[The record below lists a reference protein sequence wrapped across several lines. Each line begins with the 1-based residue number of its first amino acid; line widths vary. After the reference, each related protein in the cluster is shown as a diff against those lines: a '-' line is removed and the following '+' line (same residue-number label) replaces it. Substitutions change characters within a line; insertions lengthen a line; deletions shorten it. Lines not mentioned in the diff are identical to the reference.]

1 MVVDGLNAGTGQF
14 VERTDREDSTLRAT
28 FAAIVIGCFSGCA
41 SFSTMK
47 TARAIDPGT
56 TQVMAAGSVVGA
68 TVPFDDG
75 SGRVHHP
82 ADPQFE
88 IGVRYGI
95 VDGFDLGAKV
105 WSLGGE
111 LNSTISLVRSR
122 FFDLAL
128 APSVGLVNYSFGTGC
143 DIYGNCA
150 DTTSV
155 LELFAKIPLLFG
167 LRFGPQQEHE
177 FVFGPEVVPITV
189 LTGDDYGN
197 GTSMSGVLLGGVLGV
212 SFKVSPWLRIMP
224 EVTILT
230 PVAEYF
236 GPADPNATYI
246 NGYGRTGSLFYQ
258 AALGFS
264 WGDDGFGRPRY
275 VPPPRREYYPPPPP
289 GYAPPPPGYAPPPP
303 GYAPPPYRGDQ

>member
-1 MVVDGLNAGTGQF
+1 MGATPAALALGF
-14 VERTDREDSTLRAT
+14 VA
-28 FAAIVIGCFSGCA
+28 GCA

-56 TQVMAAGSVVGA
+56 TQVTAAGSVVGA
-68 TVPFDDG
+68 TVPFDDNT
-75 SGRVHHP
+75 GRVHHP

-88 IGVRYGI
+88 LGVRYGI
-95 VDGFDLGAKV
+95 VDGLDLGAKV

-128 APSVGLVNYSFGTGC
+128 APSVGLVNYSFGTMC
-143 DIYGNCA
+143 DIYGNC
-150 DTTSV
+150 DNTISV
-155 LELFAKIPLLFG
+155 LELYAKIPLLFG
-167 LRFGPQQEHE
+167 LRFGRWQEHE

-197 GTSMSGVLLGGVLGV
+197 STSQSGALLGGVLGV
-212 SFKVSPWLRIMP
+212 SFKCAPWLRIMP
-224 EVTILT
+224 EVTILA
-230 PVAEYF
+230 PVATYF
-236 GPADPNATYI
+236 GPVDPNTTYI
-246 NGYGRTGSLFYQ
+246 NGYGRSGSLFYQ

-264 WGDDGFGRPRY
+264 WGDDGFERPRY

-289 GYAPPPPGYAPPPP
+289 GYAPPPPP
-303 GYAPPPYRGDQ
+303 GYPPPYRGDE